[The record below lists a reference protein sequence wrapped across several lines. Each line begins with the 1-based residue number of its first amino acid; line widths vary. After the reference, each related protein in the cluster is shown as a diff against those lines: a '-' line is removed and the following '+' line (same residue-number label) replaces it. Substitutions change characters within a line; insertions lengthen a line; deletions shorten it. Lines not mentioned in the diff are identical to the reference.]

1 MTIKV
6 LLVDDHPMVLKGL
19 SFFLKT
25 QEAIEV
31 IGEAHNGKEALS
43 FISQQVP
50 DVVLMDLS
58 MPIMDGIEATK
69 QLHLSHPEVKVV
81 ILTSFADQDHV
92 LPAIR
97 AGAVG
102 YQLKDVE
109 PDALAQT
116 IREVYNGKRW
126 LHPEATTQLLTHV
139 ANEDEEMSHLQ
150 KRFNTLTNREKEVLY
165 QITLGKGN
173 KEIADTLFITEKT
186 VKTHVSNLLS
196 KLRLHDRTQVAIY
209 AMKNKWVEN
218 E

>member
-25 QEAIEV
+25 QADIEV
-31 IGEAHNGKEALS
+31 IGEAQNGKEALA
-43 FISQQVP
+43 FIAQEVP
-50 DVVLMDLS
+50 DVVLMDLA
-58 MPIMDGIEATK
+58 MPVMDGIEATK
-69 QLHLSHPEVKVV
+69 QLHQSHPSVKVI

-97 AGAVG
+97 AGATG

-109 PDALAQT
+109 PEALAET

-126 LHPEATTQLLTHV
+126 LHPDATSQLLTHV
-139 ANEDEEMSHLQ
+139 VNEDEETASLN

-173 KEIADTLFITEKT
+173 KEIAESLFITEKT

-196 KLRLHDRTQVAIY
+196 KLNLHDRTQVAIY
-209 AMKNKWVEN
+209 AVKNKWVASE
-218 E
+218 

>member
-1 MTIKV
+1 MIIKV

-19 SFFLKT
+19 RFFLKT
-25 QEAIEV
+25 QEDIEV

-43 FISQQVP
+43 FVSQQVP

-58 MPIMDGIEATK
+58 MPVMDGIEATK

-92 LPAIR
+92 LPAIK
-97 AGAVG
+97 AGASG

-109 PDALAQT
+109 PEELAQT
-116 IREVYNGKRW
+116 IRQVFNGKRW
-126 LHPEATTQLLTHV
+126 LHPDATSQLLTHV
-139 ANEDEEMSHLQ
+139 VNEDEGTTIMQ
-150 KRFNTLTNREKEVLY
+150 KRFNSLTNREKEVLY

-196 KLRLHDRTQVAIY
+196 KLSLHDRTQVAIY
-209 AMKNKWVEN
+209 AMKNKWVES

>member
-1 MTIKV
+1 MIKV

-19 SFFLKT
+19 TFFLKT
-25 QEAIEV
+25 QADIEV
-31 IGEAHNGKEALS
+31 IGEAHNGEEALQ
-43 FISQQVP
+43 FVRQQSP

-58 MPIMDGIEATK
+58 MPVMDGIETTK
-69 QLHLSHPEVKVV
+69 QLHLAYPDVKVI

-92 LPAIR
+92 LPAIK
-97 AGAVG
+97 AGASG

-109 PDALAQT
+109 PEELAQT
-116 IREVYNGKRW
+116 IRQVFNGKRW
-126 LHPEATTQLLTHV
+126 LHPDATSQLLTHV
-139 ANEDEEMSHLQ
+139 VNEDEGTTIMQ
-150 KRFNTLTNREKEVLY
+150 KRFNSLTNREKEVLY

-196 KLRLHDRTQVAIY
+196 KLSLHDRTQVAIY
-209 AMKNKWVEN
+209 AMKNKWVES

>member
-1 MTIKV
+1 MIKV

-19 SFFLKT
+19 TFFLKT
-25 QEAIEV
+25 QADMEV
-31 IGEAHNGKEALS
+31 IGEAHNGEEALQ
-43 FISQQVP
+43 FVRQQSP

-58 MPIMDGIEATK
+58 MPVMDGIETTK
-69 QLHLSHPEVKVV
+69 QLHLAYPDVKVI

-92 LPAIR
+92 LPAIK
-97 AGAVG
+97 AGASG

-109 PDALAQT
+109 PEELAQT
-116 IREVYNGKRW
+116 IRQVFNGKRW
-126 LHPEATTQLLTHV
+126 LHPDATSQLLTHV
-139 ANEDEEMSHLQ
+139 VNEDEGTTIMQ
-150 KRFNTLTNREKEVLY
+150 KRFNSLTNREKEVLY

-196 KLRLHDRTQVAIY
+196 KLSLHDRTQVAIY
-209 AMKNKWVEN
+209 AMKNKWVES

>member
-25 QEAIEV
+25 QEDIEV

-43 FISQQVP
+43 FIRQQIP

-58 MPIMDGIEATK
+58 MPVMDGIEATK
-69 QLHLSHPEVKVV
+69 QLHLSHPDVKVV

-97 AGAVG
+97 AGASG

-116 IREVYNGKRW
+116 VRMVYNGKRW
-126 LHPEATTQLLTHV
+126 LHPEATTQLITHV
-139 ANEDEEMSHLQ
+139 ANEDEETSQMQ
-150 KRFNTLTNREKEVLY
+150 KRFNSLTNREKEVLC

-209 AMKNKWVEN
+209 AMKNKWVDFE
-218 E
+218 

>member
-25 QEAIEV
+25 QKDIEV
-31 IGEAHNGKEALS
+31 IGEAHNGKEALA
-43 FISQQVP
+43 FIAQELP
-50 DVVLMDLS
+50 DVVLMDLA
-58 MPIMDGIEATK
+58 MPVMDGIVATK
-69 QLHLSHPEVKVV
+69 QLHQSHPSVKVI

-97 AGAVG
+97 AGATG

-109 PDALAQT
+109 PEALAET

-126 LHPEATTQLLTHV
+126 LHPDATSQLLTHV
-139 ANEDEEMSHLQ
+139 VNEDEETGSLN
-150 KRFNTLTNREKEVLY
+150 KRFNTLTTREKEVLY

-173 KEIADTLFITEKT
+173 KEIAESLFITEKT

-196 KLRLHDRTQVAIY
+196 KLNLHDRTQVAIY
-209 AMKNKWVEN
+209 AVKNKWVASE
-218 E
+218 